1 MCVGVCVP
9 LSGRSHTT
17 TYPFPVNGIQATT
30 IRSCSGLSQSLHA
43 LFFPSSLGQTRRG
56 ASNLSKSSIL
66 YNLLTFAT
74 PPLPPC
80 PSLRKGSSTVREE
93 NAAESLHLDEQAGWG
108 TCTGVCVSACL
119 CLCLCLSTYVA
130 IFLQKKEKKECKIAL
145 MSCWKSWFFS
155 PHFFLLKKNIKYFQ
169 SQNCKSH
176 FFLNIYI

>member
-74 PPLPPC
+74 PPMPPC

-93 NAAESLHLDEQAGWG
+93 NAAESLHLDEQAGRG

-130 IFLQKKEKKECKIAL
+130 IFLQRKEKKRVQNSINVLLEIVI
-145 MSCWKSWFFS
+145 FF
-155 PHFFLLKKNIKYFQ
+155 PHTFFY
-169 SQNCKSH
+169 
-176 FFLNIYI
+176 

>member
-130 IFLQKKEKKECKIAL
+130 IFLQKKRVQNCINVLLEIVI
-145 MSCWKSWFFS
+145 FS